1 MRSSVRPRGEGR
13 TVGLNLATILRESA
27 RSRPDKVAVI
37 SGPVRA
43 TYAELD
49 AASDRFAAG
58 LARRGLLAG
67 DAVALQLPNL
77 PQFVVAYFGIL
88 KAGCVVV
95 PVNPLYKAGEV
106 SYVLRDSGA
115 RLMVTWAGSLDEA
128 AKGAADAG
136 VDELFVVPAPGSPLP
151 PAHRPYEQLLGAVPA
166 VPPLH
171 QTDPGDVA
179 VVVYTAGT
187 TGRPKGAELTHF
199 QLLMNADTPGRLFG
213 VRDDDVVL
221 TALPL
226 FHVFGLSSIL
236 DVCVRFAATMTLVPR
251 FDPTTVLEVVQR
263 DRVTVF
269 EGVPAM
275 YVAVLNHPDLD
286 RYDLSSIR
294 VGVSGGAPIPAE
306 VLDAFERRFG
316 VVILEGYGMS
326 ETAATTT
333 FNPSAD
339 ERRVYS
345 IGKPI
350 WGVEVEVRDDAG
362 HVLPPGREQVGELVV
377 RGVNVMRGYR
387 GDPVATARTVVDGW
401 LHTGDLGYVDDDG
414 FFFVV
419 DRKDDLIIRGGYNV
433 YPREVEDVL
442 YKHPAV
448 AEAAVVG
455 VPDDRLGQEVK
466 AVVVLRKGHRVT
478 AADLIEYVKERLAS
492 YKYPRSVEFR
502 ESLPKNAANKTLKRE
517 L

>member
-1 MRSSVRPRGEGR
+1 MA
-13 TVGLNLATILRESA
+13 LNLATILRESA
-27 RSRPDKVAVI
+27 RSRPDKVALI
-37 SGPVRA
+37 IGAARM

-49 AASDRFAAG
+49 AASDRFATG
-58 LARRGLLAG
+58 LARRGLVAG

-77 PQFVVAYFGIL
+77 PQFVVAYFGTL
-88 KAGCVVV
+88 KAGCVAV

-106 SYVLRDSGA
+106 GYVLGHSGA
-115 RLMVTWAGSLDEA
+115 RLMVTWAGSVEEA

-136 VDELFVVPAPGSPLP
+136 VQELFVVAAPGIPLP
-151 PAHRPYEQLLGAVPA
+151 SVYRPYEQLLAAAPA
-166 VPPLH
+166 SPLLH
-171 QTDPGDVA
+171 QTEPGDVA

-199 QLLMNADTPGRLFG
+199 QLLMNSDTPGRLFG
-213 VRDDDVVL
+213 VRDDDIVL
-221 TALPL
+221 AALPL

-251 FDPTTVLEVVQR
+251 FDAGAVLEVIQR

-286 RYDLSSIR
+286 RYDLSSVR
-294 VGVSGGAPIPAE
+294 VGVSGGAAIPAE

-350 WGVEVEVRDDAG
+350 WGVEVEIRDDAG
-362 HVLPPGREQVGELVV
+362 HVLPPGRDHVGELVV

-401 LHTGDLGYVDDDG
+401 LHTGDLGYVDHDG

-442 YKHPAV
+442 YRHPAV

-466 AVVVLRKGHRVT
+466 AVVVLRDGRRAS
-478 AADLIEYVKERLAS
+478 AAELIEYVKERLAS

-502 ESLPKNAANKTLKRE
+502 ESMPKNAANKIVKRE

>member
-1 MRSSVRPRGEGR
+1 M
-13 TVGLNLATILRESA
+13 GLNLATILRESA
-27 RSRPDKVAVI
+27 RSRPDKAALI
-37 SGPVRA
+37 SGAARM
-43 TYAELD
+43 TYADLD

-58 LARRGLLAG
+58 LAWRGLVAG
-67 DAVALQLPNL
+67 DPVALQLPNL
-77 PQFVVAYFGIL
+77 PQFAVAYFGIL
-88 KAGCVVV
+88 KAGCVAV
-95 PVNPLYKAGEV
+95 PVNPLYKSGEV
-106 SYVLRDSGA
+106 GYVLRDSGA

-128 AKGAADAG
+128 AKGAAEAG
-136 VDELFVVPAPGSPLP
+136 LDELFVVAAPGFPVP
-151 PAHRPYEQLLGAVPA
+151 PAYRPYEQLLAAAPA

-221 TALPL
+221 AVLPL

-251 FDPTTVLEVVQR
+251 FDAAAVLEVIQQ

-275 YVAVLNHPDLD
+275 YLAVLNHPDLD
-286 RYDLSSIR
+286 KYDLSSIR
-294 VGVSGGAPIPAE
+294 VGVSGGAPIPSE

-350 WGVEVEVRDDAG
+350 WGVEVEIRDDAG
-362 HVLPPGREQVGELVV
+362 NALPPGREHVGELVV

-466 AVVVLRKGHRVT
+466 AVVVLREGHRV
-478 AADLIEYVKERLAS
+478 AAAELIEYVKERLAS

-502 ESLPKNAANKTLKRE
+502 GSLPKNAANKILKRE

>member
-1 MRSSVRPRGEGR
+1 MA
-13 TVGLNLATILRESA
+13 LNLATILRESA
-27 RSRPDKVAVI
+27 RSRPDKVALI
-37 SGPVRA
+37 SGATRV

-49 AASDRFAAG
+49 AVSDRFAAG
-58 LARRGLLAG
+58 LSRRGLIPG
-67 DAVALQLPNL
+67 DAVALQLPNV

-95 PVNPLYKAGEV
+95 PVNPLYKAGEIG
-106 SYVLRDSGA
+106 YVLRHSGA
-115 RLMVTWAGSLDEA
+115 RLMVTWAGSLEEA

-136 VDELFVVPAPGSPLP
+136 IDELFAVAAPGFPVP
-151 PAHRPYEQLLGAVPA
+151 PPYRPYEQLLAVAPA
-166 VPPLH
+166 APPLH

-179 VVVYTAGT
+179 AVVYTAGT

-221 TALPL
+221 AVLPL

-251 FDPTTVLEVVQR
+251 FDAGAVLEVIQR

-286 RYDLSSIR
+286 TYDLSSVR
-294 VGVSGGAPIPAE
+294 VGVSGGAPIPAK
-306 VLDAFERRFG
+306 VLDAFERQFG
-316 VVILEGYGMS
+316 VVVLEGYGMS

-350 WGVEVEVRDDAG
+350 WGVEVEIRDDTG
-362 HVLPPGREQVGELVV
+362 NVLPPGRDHVGELVV

-387 GDPVATARTVVDGW
+387 GDPTATAAAVVDGW
-401 LHTGDLGYVDDDG
+401 LRTGDLGYVDDDG
-414 FFFVV
+414 FFFIV
-419 DRKDDLIIRGGYNV
+419 DRKKDLIIRGGYNV

-442 YKHPAV
+442 YRHPAV

-466 AVVVLRKGHRVT
+466 AVVVLRQDRQAT
-478 AADLIEYVKERLAS
+478 ADELIEYVKERLAS

-502 ESLPKNAANKTLKRE
+502 ESMPKNAANKIVKRE